1 MSNPNHKNGEN
12 DDEDLLTL
20 SLSSNSRKRPATPSL
35 PTTQIF
41 MRAPCTPSNTNN
53 INNGIPA
60 NSNSQPRRCRRRRS
74 AFEEKSETIPP
85 PFPWATD
92 RRATVQNFSYLIEN
106 RILAI
111 KGLVECKSCKKKFEM
126 VLDLRNN
133 LSQLLNFIDK
143 EKKNMHERAPKVWMR
158 PVLLRCEGCGED
170 NSVQPSFENTKKK
183 NINWLFLLLSQ
194 MIGCCTLAQ
203 LKYFLKHNNIHRTGA
218 KERVLY
224 YSYMCLCNQLKPYHP
239 TPILDSNTTSSSS
252 SCRP

>member
-1 MSNPNHKNGEN
+1 MSNPNHENDEN

-20 SLSSNSRKRPATPSL
+20 SLSSNSRKRSATPSL
-35 PTTQIF
+35 PTKQIF
-41 MRAPCTPSNTNN
+41 MRAPCTPSNINN
-53 INNGIPA
+53 INNTIPA
-60 NSNSQPRRCRRRRS
+60 NSNSKPRRRRRRRS
-74 AFEEKSETIPP
+74 ASEEKSETIPP

-92 RRATVQNFSYLIEN
+92 RRATVHNLSYLLEN

-111 KGLVECKSCKKKFEM
+111 KGKVECKSCKNKFEM
-126 VLDLRNN
+126 VIDLRNN

-158 PVLLRCEGCGED
+158 PVLLKCDRCGQD

-224 YSYMCLCNQLKPYHP
+224 YSYICLCNQLKPYLL
-239 TPILDSNTTSSSS
+239 TPILHRNTT
-252 SCRP
+252 